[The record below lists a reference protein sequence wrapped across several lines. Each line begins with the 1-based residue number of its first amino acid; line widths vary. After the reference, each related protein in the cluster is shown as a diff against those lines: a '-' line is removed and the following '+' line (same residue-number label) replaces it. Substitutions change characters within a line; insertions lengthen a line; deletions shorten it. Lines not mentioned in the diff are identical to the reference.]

1 MCCRGKCS
9 KPNPSSAS
17 QSSSPAAV
25 ARPARDSPATRSL
38 KCFEIGQDCQN
49 ITFDSSR
56 LCPSDYTG
64 LRPIPG
70 LCTMFAECYKVPT
83 LLSWR
88 DCVSVQG
95 RAYVKECPP
104 GTQFC
109 TIGNICD
116 FPSKVKKN
124 LFDTNSQITCDQLLV
139 PHVSTNGTMAD
150 QPHSQGGQPRRRGG
164 GKSGNRVE
172 TEHHIPSF
180 AELVPEAVAGEAV
193 TTPYPVQGLLG
204 LAR

>member
-17 QSSSPAAV
+17 QSSNPAAV

-38 KCFEIGQDCQN
+38 KCFFEIGQDCQN

-70 LCTMFAECYKVPT
+70 LCTMFAECYKVPS
-83 LLSWR
+83 LLSWCH
-88 DCVSVQG
+88 CVSVQG

-116 FPSKVKKN
+116 FPSKVKKKPFRHTFPDYVRPTAGASCVHQRDN
-124 LFDTNSQITCDQLLV
+124 GRPATIPGWPSQASRWRKIRKQ
-139 PHVSTNGTMAD
+139 S
-150 QPHSQGGQPRRRGG
+150 
-164 GKSGNRVE
+164 
-172 TEHHIPSF
+172 
-180 AELVPEAVAGEAV
+180 
-193 TTPYPVQGLLG
+193 
-204 LAR
+204 

>member
-9 KPNPSSAS
+9 KPNPAS
-17 QSSSPAAV
+17 QSSNPAAV

-70 LCTMFAECYKVPT
+70 LCTMFAECYKVPS

-116 FPSKVKKN
+116 FPSKVEKT
-124 LFDTNSQITCDQLLV
+124 F
-139 PHVSTNGTMAD
+139 ST
-150 QPHSQGGQPRRRGG
+150 
-164 GKSGNRVE
+164 
-172 TEHHIPSF
+172 HIPRLRATNCWCLMFPPTGQWQTSHNPRV
-180 AELVPEAVAGEAV
+180 AIPGVEVEENPKTELRLNTISP
-193 TTPYPVQGLLG
+193 PLLSSSQKRW
-204 LAR
+204 LEKQ